1 MTTTTFETLSAGQV
15 DLDLDRAQD
24 DVFGHR
30 WTWTGVM
37 DETGMAMMETGDDTD
52 LPATLRLSFVYEM
65 FGPLIPAPRPVTAAD
80 RRAALTRPACTTPS
94 HQAEPVPTPR
104 TFAGLLGRLRGRS
117 A

>member
-1 MTTTTFETLSAGQV
+1 MTTTFETLSAGKV
-15 DLDLDRAQD
+15 ELDLDRAQH

-30 WTWTGVM
+30 WTWTGTT

-52 LPATLRLSFVYEM
+52 LPAALRLSFVYEM

-80 RRAALTRPACTTPS
+80 RRAALTTPICTSPS
-94 HQAEPVPTPR
+94 QQAAPVPTPR
-104 TFAGLLGRLRGRS
+104 TVAGLLGRLRGRS